1 MAYGEYAL
9 NGRTMGKCLH
19 RLSKIGIPLRIVESI
34 IFSEVGDI
42 MLYNKLFATF
52 KWNEK
57 DIPVF
62 KFHGEHE
69 SYNRL
74 SQDKVYTVF
83 KSLNNG
89 LDYIESHCFTKMD
102 DNQKQILNNL
112 RLAAVPYYI
121 NNPNGVKVGLDLI
134 PIPKEAITFTD
145 KVSQLSNKF
154 KK

>member
-1 MAYGEYAL
+1 
-9 NGRTMGKCLH
+9 
-19 RLSKIGIPLRIVESI
+19 
-34 IFSEVGDI
+34 
-42 MLYNKLFATF
+42 
-52 KWNEK
+52 
-57 DIPVF
+57 
-62 KFHGEHE
+62 
-69 SYNRL
+69 
-74 SQDKVYTVF
+74 
-83 KSLNNG
+83 
-89 LDYIESHCFTKMD
+89 MD